1 MRLVPATH
9 PARRENAQGQARRPL
24 LRRRV
29 RTEAEGEAV
38 SVYDLAAILGVLF
51 ACYGF
56 AAFVAEIAMWVLG
69 KLSRRRK
76 P

>member
-1 MRLVPATH
+1 MPRVP
-9 PARRENAQGQARRPL
+9 GD
-24 LRRRV
+24 
-29 RTEAEGEAV
+29 AV

-56 AAFVAEIAMWVLG
+56 AVFVAEIAMWVLG